1 MRIVTWTP
9 PAYTEEDVPPPY
21 RETIEE
27 ESLAVSHV
35 YLLSTIRIDSKPPS
49 RSSTIFDGTLHGV
62 RKHAKKSKPPK
73 KTTASSGSKREAPAE
88 GPGKSSLPTKDG
100 KNLGGASKGGDEEDD
115 KKKKKEE
122 ARKKK
127 EEEEIAK
134 KKQEEEEEAARI
146 KEEEEEAARIKEEE
160 EEAARIKEE
169 AAAAIAAAEEKRVEE
184 ERRAADEIANADPW
198 GDELDE
204 ENTRSGWGFSLTGT
218 KKKPAKTTVSPS
230 ELSGWTRA
238 DLVS

>member
-1 MRIVTWTP
+1 MRLVTWAP
-9 PAYTEEDVPPPY
+9 PAYTEEDAPPPY

-27 ESLAVSHV
+27 ESLAVSRVHQP
-35 YLLSTIRIDSKPPS
+35 STIRTDLKPPS
-49 RSSTIFDGTLHGV
+49 SNSTIFDGTRYGV
-62 RKHAKKSKPPK
+62 REHAKKSKPPK
-73 KTTASSGSKREAPAE
+73 KTAASSGSRREAPAE
-88 GPGKSSLPTKDG
+88 GPGKSSLPTKGG
-100 KNLGGASKGGDEEDD
+100 KNLGGTSKGGDEEDD
-115 KKKKKEE
+115 KKKKNEE
-122 ARKKK
+122 TRRKK

-134 KKQEEEEEAARI
+134 KKQEEEEEATRI

-160 EEAARIKEE
+160 AT
-169 AAAAIAAAEEKRVEE
+169 AAAAAAAEEKRVEE

-204 ENTRSGWGFSLTGT
+204 ENTRSGWSFSLTGT

>member
-1 MRIVTWTP
+1 MRLVTWAP

-35 YLLSTIRIDSKPPS
+35 HQPSTIRTDSKPPS
-49 RSSTIFDGTLHGV
+49 SNSTIFDGTPHGV
-62 RKHAKKSKPPK
+62 REHAKKSKPPK
-73 KTTASSGSKREAPAE
+73 KTAASSGSRREAPAE
-88 GPGKSSLPTKDG
+88 GPGKSSPPTKDG
-100 KNLGGASKGGDEEDD
+100 KNLGGTSKGGDEEDD
-115 KKKKKEE
+115 KKKKNEE
-122 ARKKK
+122 SRKKK

-146 KEEEEEAARIKEEE
+146 KEEEEAARVKE
-160 EEAARIKEE
+160 EE
-169 AAAAIAAAEEKRVEE
+169 AAAAAAAITAAEAKRVEE

-204 ENTRSGWGFSLTGT
+204 ENTRSSWGFSLTGT